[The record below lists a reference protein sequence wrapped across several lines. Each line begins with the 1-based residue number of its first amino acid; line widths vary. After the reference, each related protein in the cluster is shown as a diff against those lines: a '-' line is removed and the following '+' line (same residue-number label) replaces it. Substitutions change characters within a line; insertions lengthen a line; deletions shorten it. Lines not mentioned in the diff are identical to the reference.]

1 MRINAFM
8 RIVPE
13 NSAHQ
18 CILMRVD
25 NTMSHRQR
33 HVTDVYR
40 MPEAFCK
47 IDVPKGYPLKPRR
60 AIYGGGERD
69 FYQRW
74 HMSEN
79 IKKTGLSHSVYQK
92 ANLLLLKKAR
102 CFRNEK
108 SEFFREIF

>member
-47 IDVPKGYPLKPRR
+47 IDAKGIPFETPQGRFTAVAKGIFTRGGICQKTLKRQGCLIPFIRKR
-60 AIYGGGERD
+60 ICS
-69 FYQRW
+69 F
-74 HMSEN
+74 
-79 IKKTGLSHSVYQK
+79 
-92 ANLLLLKKAR
+92 
-102 CFRNEK
+102 
-108 SEFFREIF
+108 

>member
-60 AIYGGGERD
+60 GDLR
-69 FYQRW
+69 RW
-74 HMSEN
+74 RKGFLPEVAYVRKH
-79 IKKTGLSHSVYQK
+79 
-92 ANLLLLKKAR
+92 
-102 CFRNEK
+102 
-108 SEFFREIF
+108 